1 MIIAGARACKY
12 KVVRMESEAEDG
24 RGAVILEEA
33 GVGTDGGEGF
43 AQVRGHDVPDLDVVV
58 G

>member
-1 MIIAGARACKY
+1 
-12 KVVRMESEAEDG
+12 MESEAEDG